1 MKKFWMVSLE
11 GGNAPTARHATL
23 QAAEAE
29 AARLAYKTGN
39 PAHILEHIITCEPK
53 REVVW
58 RKPEL
63 ADV

>member
-1 MKKFWMVSLE
+1 MKKFWMISVD
-11 GGNAPTARHATL
+11 GAATTMRHATL